1 MYIEYIMDQLTL
13 PMDLQE
19 DIPENHLVRVIN
31 DAVNRLPM
39 KIFTPAY
46 PRGRRDSC
54 HPNL

>member
-1 MYIEYIMDQLTL
+1 MNKGEASFVHRIYHEQLTL

-39 KIFTPAY
+39 KIFTPA
-46 PRGRRDSC
+46 
-54 HPNL
+54 